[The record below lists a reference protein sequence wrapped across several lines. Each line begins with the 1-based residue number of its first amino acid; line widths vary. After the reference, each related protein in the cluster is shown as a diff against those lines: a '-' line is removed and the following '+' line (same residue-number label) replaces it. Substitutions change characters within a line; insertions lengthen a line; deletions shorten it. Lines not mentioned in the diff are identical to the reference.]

1 MSIPGLETTDLFK
14 GAAVPEG
21 VTLRDYL
28 AGQALAGFMRVRD
41 GELFNEQKIKWYAQ
55 IAYELADAMLE
66 ERATS
71 QAKRAP
77 LPKPAA
83 AAAAAPPQ
91 VNPLW
96 RQLGVT
102 PS

>member
-1 MSIPGLETTDLFK
+1 MSIPGFEPSDLLK
-14 GAAVPEG
+14 NTAVPDA

-41 GELFNEQKIKWYAQ
+41 GELFNEQKIKWYAK

-66 ERATS
+66 ERTQDEAKQAT
-71 QAKRAP
+71 P
-77 LPKPAA
+77 LPKPAVQA
-83 AAAAAPPQ
+83 Q

>member
-1 MSIPGLETTDLFK
+1 MSTSAFATSDCVSTVV
-14 GAAVPEG
+14 VPEG
-21 VTLRDYL
+21 VSLRDYL

-41 GELFNEQKIKWYAQ
+41 GELFNEQKIKWYAK
-55 IAYELADAMLE
+55 IAYELADAMLD
-66 ERATS
+66 ERA
-71 QAKRAP
+71 QAESKGVP

-83 AAAAAPPQ
+83 QPNAST
-91 VNPLW
+91 LW